1 MNEPL
6 CDPWAGL
13 GIPVSSMGAALPRA
27 VGGMWSSQAR
37 AALPSKDPNPKQ
49 TRTKALNSSQ
59 KPEPGAVLSPVKPV
73 KKPLVMLCSGS
84 HLPSEAVWL
93 FLSCV
98 FQ

>member
-1 MNEPL
+1 MTL
-6 CDPWAGL
+6 GQGWASL
-13 GIPVSSMGAALPRA
+13 KVPRA

-37 AALPSKDPNPKQ
+37 AALPSKNPNPKNTQ
-49 TRTKALNSSQ
+49 HPSTESSQ
-59 KPEPGAVLSPVKPV
+59 IPEPGAVLPPVKPMEE
-73 KKPLVMLCSGS
+73 PLVPLCSGS